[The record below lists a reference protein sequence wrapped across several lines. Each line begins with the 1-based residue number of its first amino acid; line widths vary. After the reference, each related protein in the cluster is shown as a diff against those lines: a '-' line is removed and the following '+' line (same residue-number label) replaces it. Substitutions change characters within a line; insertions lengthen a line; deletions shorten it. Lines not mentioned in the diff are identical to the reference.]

1 MPEMS
6 GMELHAAVAKRY
18 PALANRFVF
27 VTGGAFSGDARRFLE
42 ESVPAVI
49 QKPFSVDDLL
59 SLIDTIASGRRQA
72 PEAGARRRRR
82 RAPCEAGAAVT

>member
-6 GMELHAAVAKRY
+6 GMELHAAVTERY
-18 PALANRFVF
+18 PALAERFVF

-49 QKPFSVDDLL
+49 QKPFNVDDLL
-59 SLIDTIASGRRQA
+59 R
-72 PEAGARRRRR
+72 ARRHHRVRQGQARRPPSTPPR
-82 RAPCEAGAAVT
+82 RHRARGAG

>member
-6 GMELHAAVAKRY
+6 GMELHAAVGERH

-59 SLIDTIASGRRQA
+59 ALIDTIASGGGKRPKPAAA
-72 PEAGARRRRR
+72 PASKPALR
-82 RAPCEAGAAVT
+82 